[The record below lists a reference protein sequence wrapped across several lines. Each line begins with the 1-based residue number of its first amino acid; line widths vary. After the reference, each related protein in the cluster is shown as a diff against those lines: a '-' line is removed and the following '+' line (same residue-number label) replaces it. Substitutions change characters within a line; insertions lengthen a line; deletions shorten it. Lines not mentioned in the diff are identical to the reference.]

1 MFSLKSLIVVLVLM
15 GFFGQHEAYSP
26 PPPPPS
32 LLDKVL
38 MSGSDHFTQ
47 NYSLQNKSS
56 PKQTN
61 KELLNCHFE
70 LIPLK
75 TNWQKRLLNT
85 TEASLRANSPFR
97 KRSHKR
103 AACERRHG
111 CEGWVKGRSLSPFHP
126 PLAASPLGSAFSC
139 ATRNSRTQ
147 GLISW
152 FMLF

>member
-1 MFSLKSLIVVLVLM
+1 
-15 GFFGQHEAYSP
+15 
-26 PPPPPS
+26 
-32 LLDKVL
+32 
-38 MSGSDHFTQ
+38 MSGSGHFTQ

-61 KELLNCHFE
+61 KQGTTKLSNCRTVQ
-70 LIPLK
+70 LIPWK

-85 TEASLRANSPFR
+85 TEARLRANSPFR
-97 KRSHKR
+97 KRNHTR

-111 CEGWVKGRSLSPFHP
+111 CVGGEGGGRQREGVSLLFLYPLRLRRSVARSLST
-126 PLAASPLGSAFSC
+126 LAARHEWPGACSQAVRK
-139 ATRNSRTQ
+139 RNSRTQ